1 MAAGDGRPRTCSD
14 YAILGVRSDET
25 EDIVSVIQYPAEG
38 GRPSASEKIAAHLR
52 DEILDGHILPGQWIR
67 QEDIASRLGASRL
80 PVREALRMLELEG
93 LTEILVNRGARVPL
107 LDIGQ
112 VEVLYRMRERLEP
125 LAVVESVHVLTPE
138 DHRRLDEIQ
147 DKIEA
152 NTDVAEFLDLDREFH
167 LLTYAGCTDA
177 QLNASITR
185 LWNCT
190 QHYRR
195 SFMQAIGDERRWIV
209 NAEHRLLVDAIKRRD
224 PVDAERFLSGHVRR
238 TRKELMEHPQIF
250 AVHG

>member
-1 MAAGDGRPRTCSD
+1 MSQDLVNGERLA
-14 YAILGVRSDET
+14 
-25 EDIVSVIQYPAEG
+25 
-38 GRPSASEKIAAHLR
+38 ASEKIAAYLR
-52 DEILDGHILPGQWIR
+52 DEILSGHIRPGERIR
-67 QEDIASRLGASRL
+67 QEEVAARLGASRL

-107 LDIGQ
+107 LDMHQ

-125 LAVVESVHVLTPE
+125 LALVESIDVLTDE
-138 DHRRLDEIQ
+138 QRQRLKEIQ
-147 DKIEA
+147 DRIEA

-167 LLTYAGCTDA
+167 LLTYAGCAID

-195 SFMQAIGDERRWIV
+195 GFMNVIGPERRWVV
-209 NAEHRLLVDAIKRRD
+209 NAEHRLILDAIERHD
-224 PVDAERFLSGHVRR
+224 AVDAERYLSGHVRR
-238 TRKELMEHPQIF
+238 TRIELMRHPEIF
-250 AVHG
+250 EPDV